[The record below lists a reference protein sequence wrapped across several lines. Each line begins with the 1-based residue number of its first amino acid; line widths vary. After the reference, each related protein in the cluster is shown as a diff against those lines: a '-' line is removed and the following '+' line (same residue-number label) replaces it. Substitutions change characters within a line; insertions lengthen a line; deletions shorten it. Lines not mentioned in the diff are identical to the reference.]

1 VSSPTVIH
9 AVPLRRQAGPLRWVV
24 PALFLL
30 AIGLVT
36 LYAGLVVIG
45 AVDPVRAAGAS
56 AVVGALAVAWIGR
69 AAWDR
74 RHAFEQARDPR
85 QRAARERRGF

>member
-1 VSSPTVIH
+1 VSSPIH
-9 AVPLRRQAGPLRWVV
+9 IHPVPLRRPAGPLRWVV
-24 PALFLL
+24 PTLFLL
-30 AIGLVT
+30 AIGLVC

-56 AVVGALAVAWIGR
+56 AVIGALAVAWLVR

-74 RHAFEQARDPR
+74 AHQFEQARDPR
-85 QRAARERRGF
+85 QRASRERRGF